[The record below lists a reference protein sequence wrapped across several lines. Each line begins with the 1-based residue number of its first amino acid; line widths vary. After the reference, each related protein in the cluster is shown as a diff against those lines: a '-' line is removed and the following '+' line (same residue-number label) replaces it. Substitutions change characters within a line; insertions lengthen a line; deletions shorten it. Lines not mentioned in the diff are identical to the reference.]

1 MGKVPVAC
9 REYAD
14 YVKAIKVNYPVL
26 AREIGGFHGIGNVL
40 DWMNQRTFST
50 IDMIGQ
56 DEFEY
61 DFMVQMKPDQN
72 WLVFGVT

>member
-1 MGKVPVAC
+1 MEKVRPGAK
-9 REYAD
+9 EYAD
-14 YVKAIKVNYPVL
+14 YVEAMRIDHPAL
-26 AREIGGFHGIGNVL
+26 AGEISWFQGIHNVL
-40 DWMNQRTFST
+40 DWMNQRSFSV

-61 DFMVQMKPDQN
+61 DFMVQTEPNQS